1 MAKPRLLLNLSE
13 NWTLIDPRNVRGQV
27 ALAVE
32 AERAGFDGVMF
43 SEHVVMGDGA
53 DANGVPM
60 NPREFA
66 MPGNQR
72 PSYPWPNSLMLMA
85 AVAAATTR
93 VRIVGAA
100 IIAPL
105 RHPLLLAKELATL
118 DLLAEGR
125 LVVLPSVSWH
135 KAEYAAL
142 AVPFERRG
150 EILDE
155 QLQIWRAVWS
165 GSPVSFHG
173 RHFNFDNIWVEPK
186 GWRPAGPTL
195 WFGGGTL
202 HARMLDRLV
211 RYGSGYMALG
221 PTSDA
226 DRSRIAAAL
235 RDAGRDICEI
245 EFLGGIIGRFRD
257 PTSCADLDAA
267 LGSLA
272 RQIEA
277 GVQTFVIKPCQ
288 FIDDV
293 ARFPEFAAEV
303 VAKSNGIAQ
312 QLS

>member
-1 MAKPRLLLNLSE
+1 MPKPRLLLNLSE
-13 NWTLIDPRNVRGQV
+13 NWTLIDPRNVRRQV

-53 DANGVPM
+53 DARGVPM

-72 PSYPWPNSLMLMA
+72 PSYPWPNSLVLMS

-100 IIAPL
+100 VIAPL

-118 DLLAEGR
+118 DLMAEGR
-125 LVVLPSVSWH
+125 LVVLPTVSWH
-135 KAEYAAL
+135 KAEYDAL
-142 AVPFERRG
+142 AVSYEQRG
-150 EILDE
+150 AILDE

-173 RHFNFDNIWVEPK
+173 RYFDFDNVWLEPK
-186 GWRPAGPTL
+186 ACRSAGPTL
-195 WFGGGTL
+195 WFGGGSL
-202 HARMLDRLV
+202 HTKLLDRLV
-211 RYGSGYMALG
+211 RYGSGYMGLG
-221 PTSDA
+221 PTSETERA
-226 DRSRIAAAL
+226 RIAAAL
-235 RDAGRDICEI
+235 RDAGRDISDI
-245 EFLGGIIGRFRD
+245 EFVGGIIGRFRD

-267 LGSLA
+267 LGSVAPQL
-272 RQIEA
+272 RA
-277 GVQTFVIKPCQ
+277 GVRTFVIKPCQ

-293 ARFPEFAAEV
+293 ARFRELAREV
-303 VAKSNGIAQ
+303 VEKSNRIAQ